1 MLCYESRKTLF
12 SQRDANRKFSF
23 SENSLSDKRKGKHMK
38 VTPEILAAIDN
49 AIDHYGNITQFA
61 KHLGIAHSTN
71 LFWKNGKTGNI
82 SGQLWINKL
91 RHELKPFMH
100 GNPYDRPRY
109 MLREESAPY
118 AVEQPAK
125 VNKAPLA
132 TFSQIADFDPTIE
145 SPFTYATNL
154 GGKSVLFARDVKPGY
169 FALELDETAKCGDFP
184 AGSVLLVAS
193 GEYAQNGDTVVAKL
207 RDTNKIVIR
216 HYSREDNQVKL
227 SSVNGNGK
235 TYEWDA
241 KENSSY
247 IVWMYPVIEIN
258 LDLASYRWVGDRLI
272 AK

>member
-1 MLCYESRKTLF
+1 MLCYESRLF

-61 KHLGIAHSTN
+61 KHLGIAHSTI

-100 GNPYDRPRY
+100 GNPYDRSRY

-193 GEYAQNGDTVVAKL
+193 GEYAQNC
-207 RDTNKIVIR
+207 VIPTK
-216 HYSREDNQVKL
+216 S
-227 SSVNGNGK
+227 
-235 TYEWDA
+235 
-241 KENSSY
+241 
-247 IVWMYPVIEIN
+247 
-258 LDLASYRWVGDRLI
+258 
-272 AK
+272 